1 MGCAL
6 SSAENQ
12 RDRKEESYLT
22 SSSANRSNQ
31 KTAKNNEPDKMGQHL
46 SQSNKQLASF
56 PSTLEEKNLPALFS
70 SDGRVVCHPQ
80 STFKKYFSLSHTE
93 AGSGSFGVVLVATEN
108 YSSTS
113 SQKDKVAVKIME
125 IRTNGLI
132 IPHQEGNVPLVLD
145 DIIERAKARSPEEA
159 PRLEMLRR
167 EVTVQSK
174 VKNANILPL
183 KCIFYHV
190 EYDRL
195 SVAMVLPLANA
206 GTLQQLLQRRKQ
218 QGSPLA
224 PAESKTI
231 LRGILGGVAHLHQH
245 GVAHRDLKPE
255 NILLHRKPTATAE
268 VSERGRER
276 KKGTMKSSPFAITP
290 TATHNLQFCNILI
303 LYLTPGL

>member
-6 SSAENQ
+6 SSAEHQ

-31 KTAKNNEPDKMGQHL
+31 KAAKNNEHDKMGQHP
-46 SQSNKQLASF
+46 SQPNKQLASF

-132 IPHQEGNVPLVLD
+132 IPHQ
-145 DIIERAKARSPEEA
+145 
-159 PRLEMLRR
+159 
-167 EVTVQSK
+167 
-174 VKNANILPL
+174 
-183 KCIFYHV
+183 
-190 EYDRL
+190 
-195 SVAMVLPLANA
+195 
-206 GTLQQLLQRRKQ
+206 GT
-218 QGSPLA
+218 
-224 PAESKTI
+224 
-231 LRGILGGVAHLHQH
+231 
-245 GVAHRDLKPE
+245 
-255 NILLHRKPTATAE
+255 
-268 VSERGRER
+268 
-276 KKGTMKSSPFAITP
+276 
-290 TATHNLQFCNILI
+290 
-303 LYLTPGL
+303 